1 MVEELT
7 KDEIKKL
14 RRTVRKFLDD
24 KSKSDKEKVEILFLL
39 VAVVGLF
46 WTGIVSFE

>member
-24 KSKSDKEKVEILFLL
+24 KSKSDKEKVEILFFI
-39 VAVVGLF
+39 GGSC
-46 WTGIVSFE
+46 WTILDRYR